1 MLEVIDAKY
10 VDGYKLWIKFNN
22 GNSGEIDLQDQ
33 LWGPVFMPLKDIEKF
48 KKFVVSEEL
57 GTITWE
63 NEADFAPEFLLDK
76 LLQNAVPG
84 RYAAQQY

>member
-10 VDGYKLWIKFNN
+10 VDEYKLWIKFNN
-22 GNSGEIDLQDQ
+22 GDSGEIDLQDQ
-33 LWGPVFMPLKDIEKF
+33 LWGPVFMPLRDIEKF
-48 KKFVVSEEL
+48 KKFVVSGEL

-76 LLQNAVPG
+76 LFQNVVPG
-84 RYAAQQY
+84 R